1 MTVAPYVFKSR
12 AMRALKGNWQ
22 TALLVSFCAS
32 LPATV
37 VQLLQNTRLPNLAL
51 LTTYDAMNAAV
62 NAITPETW
70 FTLGLAGGIA
80 LFLTPALAV
89 GRNSYFIRRIRGEE
103 PGFLGLFARMG
114 SFGKALLLYLVMAVK
129 VALWSLLLVVPGFIA
144 MLRYSMAPYYLAEHP
159 EISIWEALR
168 LSKQAMKTQKLN
180 YFILFLSFM
189 GWLLAALLS
198 EMLLDGIS
206 VILGLV
212 ASQFIQLYMVTYL
225 NASCA
230 VFYLAVS
237 SPDGISGAQADANAW
252 LRSIGAI
259 RNNGSDESGKGD
271 SSDENAKNGDSSDPS

>member
-37 VQLLQNTRLPNLAL
+37 VQLLQSTRLPNLAM
-51 LTTYDAMNAAV
+51 LTTYDAMDAAV
-62 NAITPETW
+62 RAITPETW

-80 LFLTPALAV
+80 LLLTPALAV

-103 PGFLGLFARMG
+103 PGFLGLFARMR

-129 VALWSLLLVVPGFIA
+129 VALWSLLLFVPGIIA

-159 EISIWEALR
+159 EISVWEAIR

-180 YFILFLSFM
+180 YLILYLSFV

-225 NASCA
+225 NAACA

-237 SPDGISGAQADANAW
+237 SPDGIRGAQSDANAW
-252 LRSIGAI
+252 LRSIGALP
-259 RNNGSDESGKGD
+259 NNGSDESGKND
-271 SSDENAKNGDSSDPS
+271 DSSDPS